1 MKKEKQ
7 WRCFYEVWRATFW
20 NWQEKKKSPSK
31 GDKICQR
38 NVVELMLEHKV
49 SGRA

>member
-20 NWQEKKKSPSK
+20 NWQEKKKK
-31 GDKICQR
+31 ARAKETKFAR
-38 NVVELMLEHKV
+38 EMLL
-49 SGRA
+49 S

>member
-20 NWQEKKKSPSK
+20 NWQEKKKARAK
-31 GDKICQR
+31 EKKFAR
-38 NVVELMLEHKV
+38 EMLL
-49 SGRA
+49 S